1 MMIPFSAIFSVDFFF
16 NLGYV
21 VLSIAGLVLAVSY
34 RRSQEGKV
42 SLFLLLT
49 TALVAAYYTMQWL
62 LSSFV
67 SFYISN
73 YAAAHAD
80 FQLPSWLNLA
90 LTILFTALNFA
101 FIVTLMLTAWFA
113 VRKTRAESI
122 SLTQGSEETVPGEL
136 ASECV
141 VDVEQSGTTGDNTA
155 PAEPSVP
162 GPEA

>member
-1 MMIPFSAIFSVDFFF
+1 MIPFSAIFSVEFFF
-16 NLGYV
+16 SLGYV
-21 VLSIAGLVLAVSY
+21 VLSIAGLVLAISY
-34 RRSQEGKV
+34 RRTQEGKV

-49 TALVAAYYTMQWL
+49 TALVAAYYTMQWV

-67 SFYISN
+67 SFYVSN

-80 FQLPSWLNLA
+80 FQLPSWVNVA

-101 FIVTLMLTAWFA
+101 FIVTLGLTAWFA
-113 VRKTRAESI
+113 VRKNRADRLV
-122 SLTQGSEETVPGEL
+122 LTQGPEELSSEEL
-136 ASECV
+136 ASESA
-141 VDVEQSGTTGDNTA
+141 VDVEQSGATDDNAA

>member
-1 MMIPFSAIFSVDFFF
+1 MIPFSAIFGVEFFIY
-16 NLGYV
+16 LGFV

-49 TALVAAYYTMQWL
+49 SALMAAYFTIQWL
-62 LSSFV
+62 LNSFV
-67 SFYISN
+67 IFYLNN
-73 YAAAHAD
+73 YAASHPD
-80 FQLPSWLNLA
+80 FQLPTWVS
-90 LTILFTALNFA
+90 TALNILGLALNYA
-101 FIVTLMLTAWFA
+101 FVVTLGLTAWFA

-122 SLTQGSEETVPGEL
+122 VLTQGFEETSPEEL
-136 ASECV
+136 TSESS
-141 VDVEQSGTTGDNTA
+141 VDVEQSGITGDSTG